1 MLLFGLPGNPV
12 SSFVTFELFVRPA
25 LRRLAGHRDLL
36 RPVDRGVLEQP
47 VAKSPGRRGFQ
58 RVAAVRGEDGS
69 PVRDAAGRVRV
80 RLAGGQ
86 GSHVMSALAA
96 ADALAVVPEA
106 VDSLPAGAEVELRWL
121 DRG

>member
-1 MLLFGLPGNPV
+1 V
-12 SSFVTFELFVRPA
+12 V
-25 LRRLAGHRDLL
+25 
-36 RPVDRGVLEQP
+36 
-47 VAKSPGRRGFQ
+47 
-58 RVAAVRGEDGS
+58 AVRDADGS
-69 PVRDAAGRVRV
+69 PARDDRGRVPV

-121 DRG
+121 DRR